1 MSITTMA
8 KHLCMLMMITGALT
22 ACSGDPS
29 KGGSSSGVT
38 SSSSGHTKPSSS
50 SSSSSGKSSSSSS
63 SSSGGT
69 ICPSIY
75 KPVCS
80 VEPQNLQCIKAPC
93 PTGVYKTYS
102 NQCASDVAKAKFI
115 SNGECGDLEGK
126 PYVEEPTACT
136 LQYDPV
142 CAAATDAAPCKTIPC
157 PAVVHKTFGN
167 ACEAN
172 VAKAQVVS
180 KGECGKLE
188 GTPVLKLE
196 GACTTDAPGACAK
209 TTSNIV
215 CVTTP
220 CPTHVYKTFSNR
232 CEADRVLASVIG
244 DGPCGS
250 LQGVTAGGEPP
261 VKLVDSLPT
270 ASAAK
275 VGNVQFKGD
284 VLTLTLGY
292 SGCGPQHFDLYI
304 GKAFLKS
311 KPVQANFAFKAQR
324 EELCEA
330 YFTTE
335 FSYDLLPLK
344 QHYGAEHGEIVLPGI
359 GSYVF

>member
-1 MSITTMA
+1 MSITTQA
-8 KHLCMLMMITGALT
+8 KQIMTLLLLAGALT
-22 ACSGDPS
+22 AC
-29 KGGSSSGVT
+29 GGGPAQIT
-38 SSSSGHTKPSSS
+38 SSSS
-50 SSSSSGKSSSSSS
+50 SSSSSGKAASSS

-69 ICPSIY
+69 VCPAIY

-93 PTGVYKTYS
+93 PSGVYKTYS
-102 NQCASDVAKAKFI
+102 NQCASDAAKARFI
-115 SNGECGDLEGK
+115 SNGECGELEGK
-126 PYVEEPTACT
+126 PFIEEPTACT

-142 CAAATDAAPCKTIPC
+142 CAAVTDSAPCKTIPC

-167 ACEAN
+167 ACEAG
-172 VAKAQVVS
+172 VARASVVRT
-180 KGECGKLE
+180 GECGKLE
-188 GTPVLKLE
+188 GTPVVRLE
-196 GACTTDAPGACAK
+196 GACTADAPGACAK
-209 TTSNIV
+209 TTSSIV

-220 CPTHVYKTFSNR
+220 CPTHIYKTFSNR
-232 CEADRVLASVIG
+232 CEAGRVLASVIG

-261 VKLVDSLPT
+261 VKLVDSLPNP
-270 ASAAK
+270 SAAK
-275 VGNVQFKGD
+275 ASNVQFKSD

-311 KPVQANFAFKAQR
+311 KPVQVNFAFKAQR
-324 EELCEA
+324 EEACEA

-344 QHYGAEHGEIVLPGI
+344 QLYGAEHGEIVLPGI